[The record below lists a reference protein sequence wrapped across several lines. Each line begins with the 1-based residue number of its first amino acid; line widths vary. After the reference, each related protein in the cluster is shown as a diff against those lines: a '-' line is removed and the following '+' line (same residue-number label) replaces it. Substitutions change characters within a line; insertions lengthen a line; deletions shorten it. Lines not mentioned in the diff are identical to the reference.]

1 MAAVSPLCHPDAE
14 PVEAAVGAK
23 PNGRRE
29 RFELLKAHLAAKP
42 VTLPVEAVISTHVPE
57 LDGLLGGGFP
67 PGVIATFEGETGG
80 WSLAAGLV
88 ATITRRSLVAILDDG
103 SLYPPALAEAGVS
116 LERVLVV
123 PARSALTMA
132 RAADILLRSRIC
144 RLVLMPAVVL
154 RDAVWERLTRLAH
167 RSGVLLVVV
176 AARAAAALSAV
187 AAVRLHC
194 ALVRVLVDGR
204 RGLWGTLA
212 GFELSINLRK
222 HKHMAAGAS
231 TRVRVAPIALSCHRG
246 IRGAALR

>member
-1 MAAVSPLCHPDAE
+1 MAAVAAAE
-14 PVEAAVGAK
+14 T
-23 PNGRRE
+23 RRE
-29 RFELLKAHLAAKP
+29 RFELLKARLAAKP
-42 VTLPVEAVISTHVPE
+42 VTLPVEAVLPTALPE
-57 LDGLLGGGFP
+57 LDRLLGGGFP
-67 PGVIATFEGETGG
+67 TGAVATFEGETGC

-123 PARSALTMA
+123 PARKTLTMA

-154 RDAVWERLTRLAH
+154 RDAVWERLAKLAH
-167 RSGVLLVVV
+167 RSGVLLIVV
-176 AARAAAALSAV
+176 AARAAAALSTV

-194 ALVRVLVDGR
+194 ELVRVLVHGR

-222 HKHMAAGAS
+222 HKHMAAGDSA
-231 TRVRVAPIALSCHRG
+231 RVRVAHVAPSCHRG
-246 IRGAALR
+246 THGAALR